1 MKLTMVSEGYLPF
14 DETDIMRSIG
24 MDREHRFKEPIRR
37 QLEMTRQIAAPKGFF
52 LECDIDAVAEE
63 TVVVEGQ
70 TLTSPTLVRLLGD
83 TKKVYPFLSTCGE
96 ELAAYALTCTD
107 MVEKFALD
115 AIMNFYQ
122 KQAAFAVESA
132 VLDRMPRGY
141 YVNRSTPGDLPDW
154 DIREQKKL
162 FNLFGDAAA
171 EIGVRLKDNYLMTPL
186 KTVAGLWFA
195 APDTKRQCRHCAK
208 LDCIDRREP
217 FDGRIYWRSNL
228 YIS

>member
-1 MKLTMVSEGYLPF
+1 MELTMVTEGYLPF

-24 MDREHRFKEPIRR
+24 MDRDHHFQEPIRR
-37 QLEMTRQIAAPKGFF
+37 QLEKTRQIAAPKGFF
-52 LECDIDAVAEE
+52 LECDIDDINEKS
-63 TVVVEGQ
+63 VVIEGQ
-70 TLTSPTLVRLLGD
+70 TLSSPTLVRMLGD
-83 TKKVYPFLSTCGE
+83 AKKIYPFLSTCGE
-96 ELAAYALTCTD
+96 ELASYAAMCSD

-132 VLDRMPRGY
+132 VLDRMPRGF

-171 EIGVRLKDNYLMTPL
+171 KIGVKLKDNYLMTPL
-186 KTVAGLWFA
+186 KTVAGVWFA
-195 APDTKRQCRHCAK
+195 APDTKGQCCHCAK
-208 LDCIDRREP
+208 LDCSDRREA
-217 FDGRIYWRSNL
+217 FDGRIYWNSNL